1 MALLTLAEATRA
13 ARVTGTPTAD
23 QTATLNAM
31 IAALGGALEPV
42 AGPIESE
49 PRTWRIA
56 SLGADRLILP
66 WRFQYVSAIVC
77 DGVTLS
83 DSTYDDELLAEA
95 GVIVP
100 AANGSAPWASATATV
115 VTAVVGYA
123 VVPANLL
130 LAAQLLIQSWY
141 ETAWQS
147 RGPASEAAVWA
158 PPAGGLPPS
167 VMQAVGADYAMPGF
181 A

>member
-1 MALLTLAEATRA
+1 
-13 ARVTGTPTAD
+13 
-23 QTATLNAM
+23 
-31 IAALGGALEPV
+31 
-42 AGPIESE
+42 
-49 PRTWRIA
+49 
-56 SLGADRLILP
+56 
-66 WRFQYVSAIVC
+66 
-77 DGVTLS
+77 
-83 DSTYDDELLAEA
+83 
-95 GVIVP
+95 
-100 AANGSAPWASATATV
+100 
-115 VTAVVGYA
+115 VVGYA

-130 LAAQLLIQSWY
+130 LAAQLLIQSWW